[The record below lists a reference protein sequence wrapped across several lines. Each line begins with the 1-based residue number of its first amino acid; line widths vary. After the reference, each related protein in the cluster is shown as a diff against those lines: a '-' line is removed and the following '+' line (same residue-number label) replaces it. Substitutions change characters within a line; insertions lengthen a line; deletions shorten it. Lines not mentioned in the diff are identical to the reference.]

1 MSSGSKAGTWNC
13 ATAARDGPNPRACR
27 PCLDLRDTEFT
38 SFMGTAV
45 YRKRFDADEL
55 RGTVL
60 NLGEVAGVSDVRLN
74 GKELGVQW
82 YGRRLY

>member
-1 MSSGSKAGTWNC
+1 MQTL
-13 ATAARDGPNPRACR
+13 
-27 PCLDLRDTEFT
+27 LDLRDTEFT

-74 GKELGVQW
+74 GKELGYNGTDDACTTSPEHCSRV
-82 YGRRLY
+82 RTNSKCA